1 MLLSRIRATIGGLVC
16 LAGLL
21 AGWAVLE
28 DYRAAPQRFSAAL
41 AAGVDLSE
49 VILFPALRS
58 RYTYSFSPID
68 AYLAYEGRFLTV
80 DAELVGLLVDG
91 IAEDVG
97 WRMLL
102 ATGAEDTVSAEARL
116 WARGE
121 GRQIPEWIAESLAEA
136 GVIYAQETLLSRS
149 VDPALHDTVL
159 YHLDCD
165 LISHVFL
172 HVGYRLDLDLREINS
187 PLHTY
192 LYYAGP
198 EGEPLYIEP
207 TAFRQTR
214 VRDGMVEVG
223 RIGVGPGF
231 FIREDYHQQ
240 RGSVRASPELIAAAG
255 FYELATERDIRDGI
269 VSEVM
274 VGLSGLARR
283 EGDQERLEA
292 VGVELSANLE
302 GTRDPNLVSNLFLH
316 HLHQGEAALAAGDLL
331 RAQESVDAARR
342 IRANHDALLVHS
354 EPMELVL
361 EAQVLA
367 ASGKR
372 RAAAELL
379 RTICADYD
387 VGVAE
392 QPIAQSTTHADAL
405 LALAALSPPGRTTYN
420 RLVLPILNFESRLFS
435 SGNTERMRAAWAMCV
450 EMLAGVD
457 PVRSASCRASLSE
470 DAGR

>member
-1 MLLSRIRATIGGLVC
+1 MLLVGAGVGIVLVVGQ
-16 LAGLL
+16 A
-21 AGWAVLE
+21 AVE
-28 DYRAAPQRFSAAL
+28 DYRVSPRRFSDAVR
-41 AAGVDLSE
+41 AGVDLSS
-49 VILFPALRS
+49 VNLFPQTGS

-68 AYLAYEGRFLTV
+68 EYLAYERRFLPV

-91 IAEDVG
+91 IAEAVA

-102 ATGAEDTVSAEARL
+102 ASGAEDPTTAEAML

-121 GRQIPEWIAESLAEA
+121 GRRIPEWIAEELAKA

-172 HVGYRLDLDLREINS
+172 HVGYRLDLDLREISS

-198 EGEPLYIEP
+198 QGEPLYIEP
-207 TAFRQTR
+207 TAFRQTT

-231 FIREDYHQQ
+231 FIRSDYHRE
-240 RGSVRASPELIAAAG
+240 RGSVRASPELVTAAG
-255 FYELATERDIRDGI
+255 FYEIATERDIRDGI

-274 VGLSGLARR
+274 VGLSGLARQR
-283 EGDQERLEA
+283 DD
-292 VGVELSANLE
+292 VELMATVGSELAAHLE

-316 HLHQGEAALAAGDLL
+316 HLHQGEAALVAGDLVA
-331 RAQESVDAARR
+331 AQAEVDAARQLR
-342 IRANHDALLVHS
+342 GSHDALLVHS
-354 EPMELVL
+354 EPMESVL
-361 EAQVLA
+361 AAQVLA
-367 ASGKR
+367 AGGER
-372 RAAAELL
+372 VAAVSLL
-379 RTICADYD
+379 ESICAEYD
-387 VGVAE
+387 VGKAE
-392 QPIAQSTTHADAL
+392 LPVAQSATHADAL
-405 LALAALSPPGRTTYN
+405 LTLAGLVAPGRSAYN
-420 RLVLPILNFESRLFS
+420 RLVLPILNFEARVFS
-435 SGNTERMRAAWAMCV
+435 GGNSDRRIAAWRLCG

-457 PVRSASCRASLSE
+457 PDRAAVCE
-470 DAGR
+470 AEAEGR